1 MAANKHLGK
10 GLDLLLSATAQPLIK
25 KDEEIDILHAER
37 IFSEGLKADEEG
49 NLYEAYYQYRN
60 LINYLE
66 TRLALPN
73 KDVCLLASQ
82 AFNNAAIILY
92 EAGRGQEAIVYLL
105 RACDICPDNGVAREN
120 LELISQ

>member
-10 GLDLLLSATAQPLIK
+10 GLDLLLSATAQPLLK
-25 KDEEIDILHAER
+25 RDEEIDILRVER
-37 IFSEGLKADEEG
+37 IYSEALKADEEG

-60 LINYLE
+60 LIDYLE
-66 TRLALPN
+66 TRLALHN
-73 KDVCLLASQ
+73 KAVCLLASQ

-92 EAGRGQEAIVYLL
+92 EAGRGQEATVYLR
-105 RACDICPDNGVAREN
+105 RACDICPDNEVAREN